1 MISMKGKVTLMSTN
15 NMNDT
20 QEGYQTLAPY
30 LRIMEKAITESY
42 RMARKLITQ
51 AKSNAQARKEIRMLR
66 QELDRQHEL
75 MKDAIMGNLAMA
87 AEHQKEL
94 EEYQKRYE
102 ELSKKFD
109 KVESFMNKNPDKS
122 MDDLTRKFKGFG
134 QDIDDITKGTAE
146 MNEFTKMAY
155 VAIRT
160 NDEQE
165 FKKERLNER
174 VERPYSHEK
183 DVRHINE
190 LIRKK
195 ERLEVEEIDMGDVYE
210 QYCKETAVERA
221 QEEAFLQSPEG
232 KKHQKDLQNDKEL
245 QEFKG
250 IQSGKINA
258 WNKDGTLNF
267 EKQMQLKQRQAQ
279 LAKKFTPK
287 PKTPDIA
294 KNKVQ
299 DAMELCR

>member
-1 MISMKGKVTLMSTN
+1 
-15 NMNDT
+15 MNDT

-42 RMARKLITQ
+42 RIARKLITQ

-75 MKDAIMGNLAMA
+75 MKDAVMGNLAMA
-87 AEHQKEL
+87 AAHQQEL

-102 ELSKKFD
+102 ELSKKFERAEKYMD
-109 KVESFMNKNPDKS
+109 NHSSKS
-122 MDDLTRKFKGFG
+122 MDDLMKECKGFK

-146 MNEFTKMAY
+146 MNEYTKMAY

-165 FKKERLNER
+165 FKKQRLNER
-174 VERPYSHEK
+174 VERPNSRK
-183 DVRHINE
+183 MNDRHINE
-190 LIRKK
+190 PIRKK
-195 ERLEVEEIDMGDVYE
+195 EPLEVEEIDMGDVYE

-258 WNKDGTLNF
+258 WNKDGTLDFN
-267 EKQMQLKQRQAQ
+267 KQMQLKQRQAQ
-279 LAKKFTPK
+279 LAKKFNPK
-287 PKTPDIA
+287 PKTPDRA
-294 KNKVQ
+294 KNKLQ